1 MEISDRT
8 ESVLARLDDKGKLL
22 VHVLLCFLGSSAA
35 HDLLKQ
41 WVNSLPFAYFLL
53 FNI

>member
-1 MEISDRT
+1 MGISKRT

-22 VHVLLCFLGSSAA
+22 VHVLLCFLGSNAA
-35 HDLLKQ
+35 HDRLKTV
-41 WVNSLPFAYFLL
+41 VNSLPFAYILL